1 MNIQSETVRRYV
13 LEHLE
18 DGSFAVGK
26 RLPGFRKIAEEL
38 NVSGPVVQNS
48 LNTLVNEGILKAV
61 PRSGLYVDPDWTY
74 RRLQGCLQLYRED
87 TLLPWVREFRNEL
100 GKKLPQLHISSS
112 FPESP
117 FQIIPT
123 VKAQTVHEGMM
134 DLMPILKECYPDL
147 SLFHAEQLAPFMHDG
162 RLTALPFLFS
172 PRIVVCDREM
182 LAQAG
187 CKEPSP
193 DWCIDDLLEIV
204 RKLQVRFPGETVF
217 RWSTTPG
224 QWLNFVLNC
233 GGQLF
238 DPESPDPVKFD
249 SPEARCGLRYYR
261 LLHEGNREADVLET
275 TPNTAVMVLERQ
287 FYGMQL
293 KNEEDRWLFLPVP
306 GDRRGH
312 NGISIQATELLAIR
326 RDGIDHNLIRPLIR
340 YLWSEE
346 FQDHLAELKYG
357 IPIRR
362 SSAAKSFSPD
372 SSADAV
378 FKRACASIR
387 TEYQLYDENLFALM
401 VSGMRELLRST
412 GDLDTGITDFAQ
424 TVRLYIKYMKLF
436 PKNKRNQLKHNS
448 K

>member
-18 DGSFAVGK
+18 DGSFSPEK

-38 NVSGPVVQNS
+38 NVSGPVVQNA
-48 LNTLVNEGILKAV
+48 LNTLVNEGILKAA

-74 RRLQGCLQLYRED
+74 RRIQGCLQLNRKD
-87 TLLPWVREFRNEL
+87 NLLPWVPEFRAEL
-100 GKKLPQLHISSS
+100 RKMLPQLHISSS

-117 FQIIPT
+117 FQIITT

-134 DLMPILKECYPDL
+134 DLLPILKECFPDL
-147 SLFHAEQLAPFMHDG
+147 SPFHAEQLKPFMHDG

-172 PRIVVCDREM
+172 PRIVACDREM
-182 LAQAG
+182 LVQAG
-187 CKEPSP
+187 CQEPSP
-193 DWCIDDLLEIV
+193 DWCIDDLLGIV
-204 RKLQVRFPGETVF
+204 RKLQARFPGKTVF
-217 RWSTTPG
+217 RWSTIPG

-249 SPEARCGLRYYR
+249 SPEARRGLRYYR
-261 LLHEGNREADVLET
+261 LLHEGNQEAEELE
-275 TPNTAVMVLERQ
+275 NMRNAAVMVLERQ
-287 FYGMQL
+287 FYGMKL

-312 NGISIQATELLAIR
+312 NGISIQATELLAVR
-326 RDGIDHNLIRPLIR
+326 RDGIDHGLIRPLIR

-346 FQDHLAELKYG
+346 FQDHLAQLKYG

-362 SSAAKSFSPD
+362 SSAEKSFADNSP
-372 SSADAV
+372 ADAA
-378 FKRACASIR
+378 FRQACDSIR
-387 TEYQLYDENLFALM
+387 TVYHLYDGNLFALM
-401 VSGMRELLRST
+401 GSGMRKLLRSS
-412 GDLDTGITDFAQ
+412 GELDSEISEFAR
-424 TVRLYIKYMKLF
+424 TVRQYIQYLDLF
-436 PKNKRNQLKHNS
+436 PQNRQNQLKHDS